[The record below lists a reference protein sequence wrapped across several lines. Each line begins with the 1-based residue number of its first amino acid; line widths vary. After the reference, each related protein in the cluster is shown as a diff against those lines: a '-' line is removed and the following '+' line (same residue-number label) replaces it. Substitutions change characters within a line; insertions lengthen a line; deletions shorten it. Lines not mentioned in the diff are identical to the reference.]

1 MDSSSKS
8 IMPVEK
14 SLSHP
19 SSGVPTRGPGN
30 DRGDNCLNDGE
41 SCMDGDGE
49 TIEDSCT
56 NECPLFMDGLST
68 QFRSNPGL
76 LAIASLL
83 GEEVPICDDDDEG
96 DDNGMSDDT
105 VTRTM
110 VHKKGRSCNRIN
122 GLKFKSGG
130 GKATRRRITS
140 IGSPYTVQKKER
152 SEPKTRSSA
161 NSVNETQLFLSMW
174 KI

>member
-8 IMPVEK
+8 GMPVEK
-14 SLSHP
+14 SSSHP
-19 SSGVPTRGPGN
+19 SSGVSTRGPGD
-30 DRGDNCLNDGE
+30 DRGDNYLNVGE

-56 NECPLFMDGLST
+56 SGCPLFMDGLST

-83 GEEVPICDDDDEG
+83 GEEVPICDDDEG
-96 DDNGMSDDT
+96 DGNGMSDDT

-110 VHKKGRSCNRIN
+110 VVHKKGRSCNRIN
-122 GLKFKSGG
+122 GLKFNSGG
-130 GKATRRRITS
+130 GKATRRRITT

-152 SEPKTRSSA
+152 SEPRTRSSA
-161 NSVNETQLFLSMW
+161 NSVNEAQLFLSMW